1 MPKIF
6 IITPVAVHTEL
17 WNVAGEMQLRAV
29 KHPAS
34 IKVPVGGWGHPASV
48 KVPMGSWG
56 HPASV
61 SVDGGLGVVAGE
73 TGMGGA
79 PSS

>member
-6 IITPVAVHTEL
+6 IITPVAVYAEL
-17 WNVAGEMQLRAV
+17 WNVVGEMQLRAV
-29 KHPAS
+29 Q
-34 IKVPVGGWGHPASV
+34 
-48 KVPMGSWG
+48 

-61 SVDGGLGVVAGE
+61 SADGGLGVAAGE

>member
-6 IITPVAVHTEL
+6 IITPVTIHTEL
-17 WNVAGEMQLRAV
+17 WNVVGEMQLRAV

-34 IKVPVGGWGHPASV
+34 V
-48 KVPMGSWG
+48 KVPMGAWG

-61 SVDGGLGVVAGE
+61 SADGGLGVAVGE

-79 PSS
+79 LSS